1 MHLSSHVQSSSDL
14 LEYLYGLSAHRTA
27 MIVWAR
33 EGMPPSAEAAAAA
46 FGPGMPPDPH
56 AGSSTATAAAD
67 TYGYGAGSPRL
78 RSVSGAGI
86 DTAGAT
92 GGAGTAG
99 PAVPVH
105 CPYAKALRFA
115 SALTDDI
122 NHHYDEA
129 LKSLREAGALDKD
142 KRAGWPSAAS
152 AQARSEKET
161 ELRRALD
168 GARMWLHYACDQV
181 SLLVR
186 LTDASAGGGSLAFLF
201 LSREVAPRL
210 ADNLGYY
217 LDNLVRPEKRKALA
231 FLSPEERARIGF
243 KPRDLLLDVMAAYTN
258 LAAADTPLPLAAGQR
273 AAGGAGAGGAASDAG
288 APIFRF
294 ASFIA
299 GDERSFRLDNWR
311 EAGGIM
317 ATAALDPAFALAHPH
332 VSEVLSRWAQLLQ
345 RVSSASTAKGREEED
360 MGDLPDEV
368 ADGIMGTL
376 LECPVR
382 LPGSR
387 QVMDRGHIERYLLDE
402 ERDPYN
408 RSHLTP
414 EMLIP
419 MPHMTAALRQWKRAR
434 LAKDAAGEEEALEL
448 VRQLKESEGE
458 EEHKK
463 KKEERQKKK
472 EQEAK
477 AEAAET
483 ATAAAPAAA
492 AAQPGPPPRAAAG
505 ASAAAPPDDEEW
517 ELQQALALSM
527 HVSPVGAATA
537 TGSGEAARAFAAPAP
552 AVAPRPRPAEEA
564 ADLEQAM
571 LEEAIRLSMQQ

>member
-1 MHLSSHVQSSSDL
+1 M
-14 LEYLYGLSAHRTA
+14 RTA
-27 MIVWAR
+27 SGTR
-33 EGMPPSAEAAAAA
+33 SDTSDAA
-46 FGPGMPPDPH
+46 
-56 AGSSTATAAAD
+56 
-67 TYGYGAGSPRL
+67 
-78 RSVSGAGI
+78 
-86 DTAGAT
+86 
-92 GGAGTAG
+92 GGAGAASAQAG

-129 LKSLREAGALDKD
+129 LKALKEAGALDQD
-142 KRAGWPSAAS
+142 KRAGWPSAGS

-231 FLSPEERARIGF
+231 FLSHEERARIGF
-243 KPRDLLLDVMAAYTN
+243 KPRDLLLDVMTAYTN
-258 LAAADTPLPLAAGQR
+258 LAQADTPLQAAAGAA
-273 AAGGAGAGGAASDAG
+273 AAGHRASGSAGAGGAASAEA
-288 APIFRF
+288 APPIYRF

-317 ATAALDPAFALAHPH
+317 ATAALDSAFSMARPH
-332 VSEVLSRWAQLLQ
+332 VSEVLARWQQLLQ
-345 RVSSASTAKGREEED
+345 RVSAASTAKGREEED

-419 MPHMTAALRQWKRAR
+419 MPLMTAALRQWKRAR
-434 LAKDAAGEEEALEL
+434 LAKDAAGEEAALEQ

-458 EEHKK
+458 EEHNKE
-463 KKEERQKKK
+463 KEEKHKKQQEK
-472 EQEAK
+472 AQEAK
-477 AEAAET
+477 AKAA
-483 ATAAAPAAA
+483 ADAAVAAAPIAAP
-492 AAQPGPPPRAAAG
+492 AQPGSRVAPAA
-505 ASAAAPPDDEEW
+505 SPDDEEW
-517 ELQQALALSM
+517 ELQQALALSL
-527 HVSPVGAATA
+527 HTSPVGAA
-537 TGSGEAARAFAAPAP
+537 EAASAGAAPA
-552 AVAPRPRPAEEA
+552 AAAARPASAAVPPPRHADEA